1 MKDYICRNN
10 KYILISLIL
19 IIFTWGILGE
29 NYDDI
34 IIPSISSTI
43 KALNEIIG
51 NGNFLMILFSSLKR
65 FLIAF
70 IITMI
75 LSVIM
80 SILSRINN
88 FIYNLMI
95 PIVAL
100 LKSVPTMGIVIIAL
114 IWLNNDKAPILIG
127 FIIVFPIL
135 YEGFIGALK
144 SIDKKL
150 IEMARMYKVSKK
162 NIIKDIYI
170 PSMIHG
176 ILPLMPSAM
185 GLMLKVIIA
194 GEVLGQPAYSI
205 GGSMNLEKIY
215 LNTPGVFAWIIIVM
229 IITSIFDFII
239 KLMVRRSMQ
248 WKA

>member
-1 MKDYICRNN
+1 
-10 KYILISLIL
+10 
-19 IIFTWGILGE
+19 
-29 NYDDI
+29 
-34 IIPSISSTI
+34 
-43 KALNEIIG
+43 
-51 NGNFLMILFSSLKR
+51 
-65 FLIAF
+65 
-70 IITMI
+70 MI

-162 NIIKDIYI
+162 NIT
-170 PSMIHG
+170 SMIHG

>member
-1 MKDYICRNN
+1 MKDYTWKNN
-10 KYILISLIL
+10 KYILVSIIL

-29 NYDDI
+29 NYDDV
-34 IIPSISSTI
+34 IIPSISSTL

-51 NGNFLMILFSSLKR
+51 NGDFLMILFSSLKR
-65 FLIAF
+65 FLTAF

-75 LSVIM
+75 SSIVM
-80 SILSRINN
+80 SILSKSNN
-88 FIYNLMI
+88 FIYNFMI

-100 LKSVPTMGIVIIAL
+100 LKSVPTMGIIIIAL

-135 YEGFIGALK
+135 YEGFVGALK

-150 IEMARMYKVSKK
+150 IEMANLYKVSKK
-162 NIIKDIYI
+162 NIIKDIYV
-170 PSMIHG
+170 PSMIYG
-176 ILPLMPSAM
+176 IAPLMPSAM

-229 IITSIFDFII
+229 IITSIFD
-239 KLMVRRSMQ
+239 LMVKISVRRSMK